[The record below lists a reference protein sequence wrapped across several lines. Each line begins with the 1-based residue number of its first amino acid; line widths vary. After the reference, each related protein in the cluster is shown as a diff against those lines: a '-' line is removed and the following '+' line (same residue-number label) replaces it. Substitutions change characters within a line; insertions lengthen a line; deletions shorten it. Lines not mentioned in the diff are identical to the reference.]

1 MRTTAPFLILLLL
14 CAPACSDDSGG
25 QTIADQGGGNT
36 DGAVA
41 DGKAA
46 TADSGQAG
54 ADAALPAT
62 ACPPS
67 KALLGK
73 IDAAR
78 LLKDLN
84 FLEGLVERRT
94 HASQTK
100 AAALLRTE
108 LKKLSGVALR
118 EHTYSYQGQSYV
130 NFEITVKCTDSA
142 AQELFMGAHYDS
154 NSNHPTL
161 APGADDNASGTAA
174 ILEVA
179 RAYAG
184 CKPKRTVRLLL
195 FSNEEKGTIG
205 AKAYVKDLKATLPSS
220 RLRGFINVDMIAY
233 GPDNEDLDIATRTK
247 YKALADDMAK
257 AAAFLLSDDAS
268 YINNASL
275 MRDGG
280 LLALPPW

>member
-1 MRTTAPFLILLLL
+1 MRYLAKVMFVLLLL
-14 CAPACSDDSGG
+14 PSCSDDSGG
-25 QTIADQGGGNT
+25 QNVDMGGGSADSAAA
-36 DGAVA
+36 DGAAGDGKVVA
-41 DGKAA
+41 DVGKAGS
-46 TADSGQAG
+46 DG
-54 ADAALPAT
+54 APAA
-62 ACPPS
+62 ACAPS

-100 AAALLRTE
+100 AAAHLRTE

-130 NFEITVKCTDSA
+130 NFEITVKGTDSA

-257 AAAFLLSDDAS
+257 AVEKWTTLKTNKIVSDHC
-268 YINNASL
+268 
-275 MRDGG
+275 G
-280 LLALPPW
+280 